1 MSCKLDFL
9 AVQDRS
15 KLSWL
20 KITFSEQIVVL
31 EEFQQSNSVTF
42 YDILNLFQ
50 QLVELVSSIEIG
62 EPGLIGGLGSSVRT
76 VNNVDQDVT
85 IFQKFSVLDF
95 VFLITVDERNEL
107 SLSFSK
113 VEAMSSQNLTENFG

>member
-1 MSCKLDFL
+1 
-9 AVQDRS
+9 
-15 KLSWL
+15 
-20 KITFSEQIVVL
+20 VVL

-42 YDILNLFQ
+42 YDILNLFH

-85 IFQKFSVLDF
+85 IFQKFSVLYF

>member
-1 MSCKLDFL
+1 M
-9 AVQDRS
+9 
-15 KLSWL
+15 
-20 KITFSEQIVVL
+20 VL

-42 YDILNLFQ
+42 YDILNLFH

-62 EPGLIGGLGSSVRT
+62 KPGLIGGLGSSVRT

>member
-1 MSCKLDFL
+1 M
-9 AVQDRS
+9 
-15 KLSWL
+15 
-20 KITFSEQIVVL
+20 VL

-62 EPGLIGGLGSSVRT
+62 EPGLIGGLGSGVRT